1 MSKILS
7 KHVHIAALA
16 AIAVLSLAACSTPAS
31 HQVAQAP
38 AAAQQTDWLHEQVPL
53 MPANIGDAGN

>member
-1 MSKILS
+1 MNKILS

-16 AIAVLSLAACSTPAS
+16 AIAVVSLAACSTPAT

-38 AAAQQTDWLHEQVPL
+38 AQQTDWLHEQVPL
-53 MPANIGDAGN
+53 LPSNIGDAGN